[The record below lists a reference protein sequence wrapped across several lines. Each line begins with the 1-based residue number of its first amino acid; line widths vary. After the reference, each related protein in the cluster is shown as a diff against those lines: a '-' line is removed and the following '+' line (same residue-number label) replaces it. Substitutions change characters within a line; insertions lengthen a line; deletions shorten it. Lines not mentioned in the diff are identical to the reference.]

1 MEDMIPLYKILPGQG
16 ELEFVSLV
24 DKPAILEKGLAFRKE
39 GNVLPETGESFESV
53 TDYPK
58 GISETAQRAVDYA
71 EENGWGSCGTD
82 VGKTRAHQLAKGEPI
97 SEDTIKRMYSFLA
110 RHKGQGAD
118 KGEYG
123 DGCGRLMYDA
133 WGGDAALSWS
143 ERYLQQLEMKFSA
156 DPIKGI
162 IVGPAMIP
170 DVIIPRYDKEMGA
183 YAVQFSKETIEYFFE
198 QFNEMTKEYKV
209 NIDHTDKVVESAF
222 VRANWLVEDKE
233 NDKMNFYGLSYP
245 VGTWMM
251 EVKVKDK
258 EWFKDYVINKE
269 KYGFSVEGAFALE
282 LEGKIN
288 KSKIKMK
295 MEKIEQ
301 IKALMAELSPEE
313 VSIIKDAIVEVAGD
327 EIPADVV
334 EDVTDTVE
342 EVINELM
349 PETEEEVVVDETP
362 ETEELAEEKDKEYYT
377 KEEVD
382 SKVEEMVNLLAELR
396 NEMKPKQMEED
407 KEEELQFNR
416 VDLMMNGVR
425 NLAMSGVR
433 FDI

>member
-58 GISETAQRAVDYA
+58 GISETAQ
-71 EENGWGSCGTD
+71 
-82 VGKTRAHQLAKGEPI
+82 
-97 SEDTIKRMYSFLA
+97 
-110 RHKGQGAD
+110 
-118 KGEYG
+118 
-123 DGCGRLMYDA
+123 
-133 WGGDAALSWS
+133 
-143 ERYLQQLEMKFSA
+143 QLEMKFAA

-222 VRANWLVEDKE
+222 VRANWLVADKD

-349 PETEEEVVVDETP
+349 PETEEEEEVVVDETP
-362 ETEELAEEKDKEYYT
+362 ETEELAEELAEEKDKDYYT

-416 VDLMMNGVR
+416 VELMMNGVR